1 MTGDRIPRA
10 PHLRDRLLGIFDRKT
25 PPGAEPYMG
34 VLSTASR
41 ALDEEDPFIRPRDS
55 CGLPGGLVHLR
66 RDLATVVVPDLHA
79 RADFFLSLMLME
91 DPRGLSTLA
100 RLEEES
106 LQVVCVGDGFHAER
120 RAAERWS
127 RAYEEYVDL
136 FDDHANMDEEMKE
149 SLGLMEM
156 VMEVKAAFPRVFHFL
171 KGNHENIANE
181 EGGGNHPFR
190 KFSHE
195 GMMVSYYVWKFYG
208 EEFLSLYYAF
218 EKRLPLLAVGRNFL
232 VSHAEPALSYD
243 REAVVE
249 YRSRPDVVEGLTWT
263 DNGSAEEGS
272 VERMLAH
279 FLGDEAA
286 VTGYHFGGHRP
297 VRGLYVTRSEGRYV
311 QIHNPDRWVIAR
323 VEPHGD
329 IDLEHDIVEIG
340 VSLCQGDR

>member
-1 MTGDRIPRA
+1 M
-10 PHLRDRLLGIFDRKT
+10 GI
-25 PPGAEPYMG
+25 
-34 VLSTASR
+34 LSTASR
-41 ALDEEDPFIRPRDS
+41 ALDDEDTFIRPRDS

-136 FDDHANMDEEMKE
+136 FDDHAHMDEEMKE

-218 EKRLPLLAVGRNFL
+218 EKKLPLLAVGRNFI
-232 VSHAEPALSYD
+232 VSHAEPALFYD

-286 VTGYHFGGHRP
+286 VKGYHFGGHRP

-323 VEPHGD
+323 VEPHGN